1 MIRLAVAG
9 ACGRTG
15 NSVLGLAVE
24 DERFEVAAALSAESD
39 PLCGATVRIGQ
50 REVPIVPTLDVPC
63 DVLIDFTLPE
73 GTMTLLKVCVAR
85 RLAMVIGA
93 TGYDD
98 AQLETIRQAS
108 KTIPIVMASNF
119 SLGIN
124 VLLDLVG
131 RVARELGAD
140 YDVEIVEAHHRH
152 KLDAPSGT
160 ARGFVEAVRSAR
172 EDDDRSKVVYGRHGP
187 VGERLAGEIGVHAV
201 RMGELVGQNEIHF
214 SGPGET
220 ITLKHAA
227 HSRDTFA
234 GGALRAARWVVGR
247 PAGLYSMDQ
256 VMRQAIRPASEP
268 HV

>member
-15 NSVLGLAVE
+15 NSVLRLAVE
-24 DERFEVAAALSAESD
+24 DERFDVAAALTAESD

-73 GTMTLLKVCVAR
+73 GTMTLLEVCVAR
-85 RLAMVIGA
+85 RLSMVIGA

-98 AQLETIRQAS
+98 AQLETIRQVA

-119 SLGIN
+119 SSGIN
-124 VLLDLVG
+124 VLLNVVG
-131 RVARELGAD
+131 RVARELGPG
-140 YDVEIVEAHHRH
+140 YDVEIIETHHRH

-160 ARGFVEAVRSAR
+160 ARSFVEAVRSAR
-172 EDDDRSKVVYGRHGP
+172 GNDDKSKVVYGRQGQ

-201 RMGELVGQNEIHF
+201 RMGELIGQHEINF

-220 ITLKHAA
+220 ITLKHTAY
-227 HSRDTFA
+227 SRDTFA
-234 GGALRAARWVVGR
+234 GGALRAARWIVGK
-247 PAGLYSMDQ
+247 PEGLYSMDQ
-256 VMRQAIRPASEP
+256 VVR
-268 HV
+268 